1 MRHSHAAVLDE
12 VRRALRQ
19 REGLIVVTGAT
30 GTGTTSLCR
39 TLVQELEPGACA
51 SIVLDP
57 RVTLDDLLLH
67 VLTDFGVISSGQQ
80 IALNGAPTRD
90 QLVRALQHFLA
101 SLIPMWGC
109 AVLVID
115 EAQDVDPEVLRQLRL
130 LLNFETDGAKL
141 LQIVLVGQPEL
152 NHVLRHPS
160 LRQLDDCVA
169 RRCELE
175 PPPLAEPVRY
185 AEEFVS
191 VPQPLERVPQVTVL
205 EPDDIDRDLAGP
217 VLTYPPPVSVVATR
231 PRIVPQTIEVVC
243 DRALDVVH
251 ERRLRRVDW
260 RITRTVGNHPLLRA
274 LAPSRLRSSNKALA
288 AAAVVLVGVVGLGV
302 GSWSAGGAGLPAAL
316 PPPQFANTDSQL
328 VLSKSIDVKALPGVD
343 SFNVRV
349 ASFRASASATALKAR
364 LEAAGLPAFIRIERG
379 GLHYVIV
386 GPYLSHAETSG
397 VQARLAAFGHSDT
410 DVFVEYFEPPDAQA
424 GTNDRGGLMAR
435 SPGLQR

>member
-1 MRHSHAAVLDE
+1 MVAYLQRRHYRPMGRPLRACHPRDLLDQVTALCRYRGTSRTSRASCSTPPARVLPQGRRGTVADGDPLNVRHSHAAVLDE

-67 VLTDFGVISSGQQ
+67 ALTDFGVISSGQQ

-191 VPQPLERVPQVTVL
+191 GPQPLERVPQVTVL

-217 VLTYPPPVSVVATR
+217 VLTYLPPVSVVATR

-260 RITRTVGNHPLLRA
+260 RITRTVGSHPLLRA

-302 GSWSAGGAGLPAAL
+302 GSWSAGGAGLPARCHHRSSR
-316 PPPQFANTDSQL
+316 T
-328 VLSKSIDVKALPGVD
+328 
-343 SFNVRV
+343 R
-349 ASFRASASATALKAR
+349 
-364 LEAAGLPAFIRIERG
+364 IRSSYCR
-379 GLHYVIV
+379 
-386 GPYLSHAETSG
+386 
-397 VQARLAAFGHSDT
+397 
-410 DVFVEYFEPPDAQA
+410 
-424 GTNDRGGLMAR
+424 NR
-435 SPGLQR
+435 ST